1 MRFQNRIKVERRF
14 ETNVRKDDGMNGI
27 KITVIGGGSSYTPEL
42 LEGII
47 FNQELLR
54 VAEVWLVDVEAGQQK
69 LSIIEG
75 LAKRMIQKAECS
87 IRIVATL
94 DKREAIKGADY
105 IITQIRVGQL
115 KMRRY
120 DEYISIKHGVI
131 GQETTGAGGFM
142 KALRTIPVIL
152 DICNDIEQLAPNA
165 WLLNF
170 TNPAGVV
177 TEAVLKHCNVKV
189 IGLCNNPIN
198 YYKKFAATYNVSMN
212 DVSINFVGINHLIWI
227 TDLFIKGESRINDV
241 FTGWSDSYEAKN
253 IPAFGWDLEFLKSL
267 GAIPCGYHKYYY
279 QSDRIL
285 QEQLEQLERN
295 ETRADQV
302 QKMEQELF
310 EIYQNP
316 DLNEKP
322 KALEQRGGAYYSEAA
337 VNLIKSIQLNTKDM
351 HTLNIRNN
359 GTIACLPNDTCIE
372 VNCVVERHQVT
383 PLQVG
388 EVSPQVRGLL
398 QNVKA
403 YEELTVEAAV
413 KGDKGIAHQALT
425 LHPLIPSAERAKA
438 ILEEMFIVNKRF
450 LPQFDL

>member
-1 MRFQNRIKVERRF
+1 MK
-14 ETNVRKDDGMNGI
+14 GL
-27 KITVIGGGSSYTPEL
+27 KIAVIGGGSSYTPEL
-42 LEGII
+42 LEGLIK
-47 FNQELLR
+47 NQKVLH
-54 VAEVWLVDVEAGQQK
+54 VAEVWLADVVAGQKK
-69 LSIIEG
+69 LAIIEG
-75 LAKRMIQKAECS
+75 LAKRMIQKAECP
-87 IRIVATL
+87 IKIIATF
-94 DKREAIKGADY
+94 DRQEAIKNADY

-115 KMRRY
+115 AMRRY

-152 DICNDIEQLAPNA
+152 DICKDIEKLAPNA
-165 WLLNF
+165 WVLNF

-177 TEAVLKHCNVKV
+177 TEAVLKHSNVKV

-198 YYKKFAATYNVSMN
+198 YYKKFSETYNVSVN
-212 DVSINFVGINHLIWI
+212 DVSISFTGINHLIWI
-227 TDLFIKGESRINDV
+227 TDLYIKGESRIEDIFN
-241 FTGWSDSYEAKN
+241 GWSDSYEAKN

-285 QEQLEQLERN
+285 QEQLEQFKRN

-302 QKMEQELF
+302 QKIEKELF
-310 EIYQNP
+310 TIYQNLE
-316 DLNEKP
+316 LNEKP

-337 VNLIKSIQLNTKDM
+337 VNLITSIQLNKKNV
-351 HTLNIRNN
+351 HTLNVRNN
-359 GTIACLPNDTCIE
+359 GSIACLPNDVCIE
-372 VNCVVERHQVT
+372 VNCVVERHQIT

-388 EVSPQVRGLL
+388 AVPPQIRGLL

-403 YEELTVEAAV
+403 YEELTVDAAV
-413 KGDKGIAHQALT
+413 YGDKDLAHQALT

-438 ILEEMFIVNKRF
+438 ILEEMFIVNKEF
-450 LPQFDL
+450 LPQFTSLL